1 MAKKTELMNLR
12 DYAKIFPKSM
22 VKSNRGSK
30 EGEGVNRQSIL
41 YRVTKGIELPY
52 VTKVELI
59 GRQYI
64 LHVQKP

>member
-1 MAKKTELMNLR
+1 
-12 DYAKIFPKSM
+12 M
-22 VKSNRGSK
+22 VESNRGSK
-30 EGEGVNRQSIL
+30 DGEGVTRQAIL
-41 YRVTKGIELPY
+41 NRVTKGLELPY